1 MAWESSYLK
10 NITLVTPH
18 PLKSDIC
25 GDIWS
30 IKVGFTNFLGLSL
43 HDFLD
48 GSWFDPNKIC
58 TFLLHLGNKSIITN
72 DQEAWIY
79 YLFKEVRFHTII
91 FATSGKHP
99 RLIAENYFKLDFNSQ
114 LVLNAAT
121 VVRED
126 EIFFRS
132 PCVDVLFPFFVRS
145 VKTFLEF

>member
-1 MAWESSYLK
+1 M
-10 NITLVTPH
+10 
-18 PLKSDIC
+18 
-25 GDIWS
+25 IWQ
-30 IKVGFTNFLGLSL
+30 KKKKK
-43 HDFLD
+43 DFLN
-48 GSWFDPNKIC
+48 GSWYDPNKIC
-58 TFLLHLGNKSIITN
+58 TFFLHLGNKSIITN

-132 PCVDVLFPFFVRS
+132 PCVDVFSLFSYVRLKLFLNFNS
-145 VKTFLEF
+145 FLFLLDKKMYYSKTPILEYFCWENSIFK